1 MLSEEEVKHI
11 AKLARIRLTD
21 AEIKKFSTQLTDIL
35 EYVKILEE
43 VDVTNVEPTSQV
55 TGLKDVMRED
65 VVGDGGNS
73 VIGADLLKCSPLP
86 VQNNQIK
93 VKPVIKQ

>member
-21 AEIKKFSTQLTDIL
+21 AEIKKYSTQLTDIL

-43 VDVTNVEPTSQV
+43 VDTKNFEPTSQV
-55 TGLKDVMRED
+55 TGLKDVTRED
-65 VVGDGGNS
+65 VVVSNS
-73 VIGADLLKCSPLP
+73 ATGEDLLKCSTLP

>member
-1 MLSEEEVKHI
+1 MLSEEQVKHI
-11 AKLARIRLTD
+11 AKLARIRLAD

-43 VDVTNVEPTSQV
+43 VDTKNVEPTSQV
-55 TGLKDVMRED
+55 TGLQNVLRKDEI
-65 VVGDGGNS
+65 GDGGNFA
-73 VIGADLLKCSPLP
+73 IGENLLKCSPLP

>member
-21 AEIKKFSTQLTDIL
+21 EEIKKFSTQLTDIL

-43 VDVTNVEPTSQV
+43 VDTKDVEPTSQV
-55 TGLKDVMRED
+55 TGLKDVTRED
-65 VVGDGGNS
+65 VVVSNLATGE
-73 VIGADLLKCSPLP
+73 DLLKCSPLP
-86 VQNNQIK
+86 IQNNQIK